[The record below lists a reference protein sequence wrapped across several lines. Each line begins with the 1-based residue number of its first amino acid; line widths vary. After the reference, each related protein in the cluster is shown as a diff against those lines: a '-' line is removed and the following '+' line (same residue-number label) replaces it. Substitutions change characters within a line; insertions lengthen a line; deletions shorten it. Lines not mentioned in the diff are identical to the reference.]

1 MSEDILDQID
11 NALAD
16 VTVCFCGCKTALRA
30 TSPSPWFASEE
41 CQALWAVRQIRVKS
55 GIEKA
60 AEQVEAAADASPTTW
75 TVNPDPVRYRCR
87 TCGSWL
93 SLDVPLCGPCGAL
106 PPCSATRWAAVWDAT
121 AVCLLPARHSGG
133 HESVEGRTWGD
144 RTYQAPRPFLGAALD
159 SAMESV
165 TQDLAAALDEL
176 VERARAA
183 DGPSDPSIDV
193 SRDGYYRYG
202 CPQPGCDWAKV
213 TRYRPHLLDDLIR
226 AHDLEQHAPRSW
238 WRRILPRASR

>member
-16 VTVCFCGCKTALRA
+16 VSLCFCGCKTALRA

-41 CQALWAVRQIRVKS
+41 CQARWAARLNRGQDGSGKEAERVT
-55 GIEKA
+55 A
-60 AEQVEAAADASPTTW
+60 AAVEALGEYMERVLAADAVAAAAGPSAGGVPALVDIRRQVQDGTAPAPGTDRVHDACRAEVARQGLHEYW
-75 TVNPDPVRYRCR
+75 LDGVRYVIDHR
-87 TCGSWL
+87 
-93 SLDVPLCGPCGAL
+93 
-106 PPCSATRWAAVWDAT
+106 
-121 AVCLLPARHSGG
+121 
-133 HESVEGRTWGD
+133 
-144 RTYQAPRPFLGAALD
+144 RPFLGPAID
-159 SAMESV
+159 GAMESV

-202 CPQPGCDWAKV
+202 CPQSGCDWAKI
-213 TRYRPHLLDDLIR
+213 TRFRPHLLDLIR
-226 AHDLEQHAPRSW
+226 AHDLEQHVPLRSW
-238 WRRILPRASR
+238 WRRILPRGRR